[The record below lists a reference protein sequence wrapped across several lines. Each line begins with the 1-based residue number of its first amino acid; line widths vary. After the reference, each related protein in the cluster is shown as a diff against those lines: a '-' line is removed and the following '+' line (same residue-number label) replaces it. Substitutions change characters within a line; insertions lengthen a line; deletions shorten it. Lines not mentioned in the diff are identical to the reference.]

1 MNIKLKKLIL
11 HHFTGIIMSNYLD
24 NLKWIISRQT
34 ESNIEPNIK
43 LNIRP
48 NVSNPKTEL
57 EFDSAYDSESEF
69 ENVYTVNEP
78 LKINIEKINIEEIKK
93 EYGKIHIE
101 LIKKEQLVRE
111 RLNSDTIEQIK
122 LNCKEYVNDEIKII
136 KDFAIVMES
145 FNHIKDKL
153 IEFESGMKEF
163 ESDIK
168 IKTSNQDLSNSELE
182 NRISMIDEKLNNTI
196 VMIEQIN
203 STSNEVMDKIV
214 KLENIINIH
223 STQREELL
231 SKLNKVELA
240 KPDYFG
246 FWNRCVNNLFGI
258 TNFNDGT
265 LIKIFFGSTCV
276 ITTWYVFKYNLNKK

>member
-1 MNIKLKKLIL
+1 MA
-11 HHFTGIIMSNYLD
+11 NYLD
-24 NLKWIISRQT
+24 NLKWIISGQT
-34 ESNIEPNIK
+34 ESNIEPN
-43 LNIRP
+43 L
-48 NVSNPKTEL
+48 SNPKTEL

-78 LKINIEKINIEEIKK
+78 MKINMEKINMEEIKK

-168 IKTSNQDLSNSELE
+168 IKTSNQDLSNSELD
-182 NRISMIDEKLNNTI
+182 NRISMIDDKLNNTI

-240 KPDYFG
+240 KPEYFG
-246 FWNRCVNNLFGI
+246 FWNMCVNNLFGI
-258 TNFNDGT
+258 TNFNFSDGT
-265 LIKIFFGSTCV
+265 LIKILFGSTCV

>member
-1 MNIKLKKLIL
+1 MA
-11 HHFTGIIMSNYLD
+11 NYLD
-24 NLKWIISRQT
+24 NLKWIISGQT

-43 LNIRP
+43 LNIKP
-48 NVSNPKTEL
+48 NESNPKTEL

-78 LKINIEKINIEEIKK
+78 LKINMEEIKK

-101 LIKKEQLVRE
+101 LIKKELLVRE
-111 RLNSDTIEQIK
+111 KLNSGTIEQIK

-168 IKTSNQDLSNSELE
+168 IKTTNQDLSNSELD
-182 NRISMIDEKLNNTI
+182 NRISMIDEKINNTI

-203 STSNEVMDKIV
+203 STSNEVLDKIV

-231 SKLNKVELA
+231 SKLNKVELT
-240 KPDYFG
+240 KQYDFG
-246 FWNRCVNNLFGI
+246 FWNKCMNNLFGI
-258 TNFNDGT
+258 TNFKFNDST

>member
-1 MNIKLKKLIL
+1 MA
-11 HHFTGIIMSNYLD
+11 NYLD
-24 NLKWIISRQT
+24 NLKLIILGQI
-34 ESNIEPNIK
+34 ESNTK
-43 LNIRP
+43 Q

-57 EFDSAYDSESEF
+57 EFDLAYDSESEF

-78 LKINIEKINIEEIKK
+78 LKIDMEKINMEKINMEKINIEEIKK

-101 LIKKEQLVRE
+101 LVKKELLVRE

-122 LNCKEYVNDEIKII
+122 LNCKEYVNDDIKII

-168 IKTSNQDLSNSELE
+168 IKTSNQDLSNSELD

-196 VMIEQIN
+196 GMIEQIN

-231 SKLNKVELA
+231 SKLNKVELT
-240 KPDYFG
+240 KQDDFG

-258 TNFNDGT
+258 SNFNDGIF
-265 LIKIFFGSTCV
+265 IKIFFGSTCI

>member
-1 MNIKLKKLIL
+1 MA
-11 HHFTGIIMSNYLD
+11 NYLD
-24 NLKWIISRQT
+24 NLKWIISGQT
-34 ESNIEPNIK
+34 ESNIEPN
-43 LNIRP
+43 L
-48 NVSNPKTEL
+48 SNPKTEL

-78 LKINIEKINIEEIKK
+78 MKINMEKINMEEIKK

-101 LIKKEQLVRE
+101 LIKKEQLVSE

-168 IKTSNQDLSNSELE
+168 IKTSNQDLSNSELD
-182 NRISMIDEKLNNTI
+182 NRISMIDDKLNNTI

-240 KPDYFG
+240 KKDDFG
-246 FWNRCVNNLFGI
+246 IWNRCVNNLFGI
-258 TNFNDGT
+258 TNFNDST